1 MKYTTLLL
9 DLDETLFDF
18 SRSERFAIDK
28 LMEKYNIPVTE
39 ENRRLYS
46 DINDEKWR
54 KLERGE
60 ITRPQLFRER
70 FEDFFEKTGVRADV
84 SEANRSYMRFLS
96 QAGFILDGALETCE
110 RLSESYSLYL
120 VTNGTKIVQN
130 GRLNGSPIMKYIKG
144 VFISEEI
151 GFNKPQKEYFDYVLE
166 HIEEK
171 DKARILVVGDLLSSD
186 IAGAENSGLDSCWVN
201 RKNQNVKNGATYT
214 ISYITEI
221 FKVIPQN

>member
-18 SRSERFAIDK
+18 SKSEKFAIDK

-46 DINDEKWR
+46 KINDEKWK

-60 ITRPQLFRER
+60 LTRPQIFRER
-70 FEDFFEKTGVRADV
+70 FDDFLKKTGVTADTD
-84 SEANRSYMRFLS
+84 EANLSYMQFLS
-96 QAGFILDGALETCE
+96 QASFILDGALETCKK
-110 RLSESYSLYL
+110 LSGNYLLYL
-120 VTNGTKIVQN
+120 VTNGTKIVQK
-130 GRLNGSPIMKYIKG
+130 GRLSGSPIMKYIKD

-171 DKARILVVGDLLSSD
+171 DKTKILVVGDSLSSD

-201 RKNQNVKNGATYT
+201 RKNQKTVSDATYT
-214 ISYITEI
+214 ISCITEI
-221 FKVIPQN
+221 FDIL

>member
-18 SRSERFAIDK
+18 SKSEKFAIDK

-46 DINDEKWR
+46 EINDEKWK

-60 ITRPQLFRER
+60 LTRPQLFHER
-70 FEDFFEKTGVRADV
+70 FADFFEKTGVTADTG
-84 SEANRSYMRFLS
+84 EANLSYMQFLS
-96 QAGFILDGALETCE
+96 QASFILDGALETCE
-110 RLSESYSLYL
+110 KLSENYSLYL

-130 GRLNGSPIMKYIKG
+130 GRLNGSPIMKYIKD

-151 GFNKPQKEYFDYVLE
+151 GFNKPQREYFDYVLE

-171 DKARILVVGDLLSSD
+171 DKTKILVVGDSLSSD

-201 RKNQNVKNGATYT
+201 RKNQNIETAATYT

-221 FKVIPQN
+221 FNIL

>member
-18 SRSERFAIDK
+18 SKSEKFAIDK

-46 DINDEKWR
+46 KINDEKWK

-60 ITRPQLFRER
+60 LTRPQLFRER
-70 FEDFFEKTGVRADV
+70 FDDFFKKKDVTADTD
-84 SEANRSYMRFLS
+84 EANLSYMQFLS
-96 QAGFILDGALETCE
+96 QASFILDGALETCKK
-110 RLSESYSLYL
+110 LSGNYSLYL

-130 GRLNGSPIMKYIKG
+130 GRLSGSPIMKYIKD

-171 DKARILVVGDLLSSD
+171 DKTKILVVGDSLSSD

-201 RKNQNVKNGATYT
+201 RKNQKTVSDATYT
-214 ISYITEI
+214 ISCITEI
-221 FKVIPQN
+221 FNIL

>member
-1 MKYTTLLL
+1 MKYTTLLI

-18 SRSERFAIDK
+18 SKSEKFAIDK

-46 DINDEKWR
+46 AINDEKWK

-60 ITRPQLFRER
+60 LTRQQLFHER
-70 FEDFFEKTGVRADV
+70 FADFFKKTGVTADTD
-84 SEANRSYMRFLS
+84 EANLSYMKFLS
-96 QAGFILDGALETCE
+96 QASFILDGALETCKK
-110 RLSESYSLYL
+110 LSENYSLYL

-151 GFNKPQKEYFDYVLE
+151 GFNKPQKEYFAYVLE
-166 HIEEK
+166 HIEER
-171 DKARILVVGDLLSSD
+171 DKKKILVVGDSPSSD
-186 IAGAENSGLDSCWVN
+186 IAGAINSGLDSCLVN
-201 RKNQNVKNGATYT
+201 RKKQNIESGATYT

-221 FKVIPQN
+221 FEVLS

>member
-18 SRSERFAIDK
+18 SKSEKFAIDK

-46 DINDEKWR
+46 KINDEKWK

-60 ITRPQLFRER
+60 LTRPQLFRER
-70 FEDFFEKTGVRADV
+70 FDDFLKKTGVTADTD
-84 SEANRSYMRFLS
+84 EANLSYMQFLS
-96 QAGFILDGALETCE
+96 QASFILDGALETCKK
-110 RLSESYSLYL
+110 LSGNYSLYL

-130 GRLNGSPIMKYIKG
+130 GRLSGSPIMKYIKD

-171 DKARILVVGDLLSSD
+171 DKTKILVVGDSLSSD

-201 RKNQNVKNGATYT
+201 RKKQKNVSDATYT
-214 ISYITEI
+214 ISCITEI
-221 FKVIPQN
+221 FDIL

>member
-18 SRSERFAIDK
+18 SKSEKFAIDK

-46 DINDEKWR
+46 KINDEKWK

-60 ITRPQLFRER
+60 LTRPQLFRER
-70 FEDFFEKTGVRADV
+70 FDDFFKKTGVTADTD
-84 SEANRSYMRFLS
+84 EANLSYMQFLS
-96 QAGFILDGALETCE
+96 QASFILDGALETCKK
-110 RLSESYSLYL
+110 LSGNYSLYL
-120 VTNGTKIVQN
+120 VTNGTKIVQK
-130 GRLNGSPIMKYIKG
+130 GRLSGSPIMKYIKD

-171 DKARILVVGDLLSSD
+171 DKTKILVVGDSLSSD
-186 IAGAENSGLDSCWVN
+186 IAGAENSGLDACWVN
-201 RKNQNVKNGATYT
+201 RKNQKTVSDATYT
-214 ISYITEI
+214 ISCITEI
-221 FKVIPQN
+221 FDIL

>member
-1 MKYTTLLL
+1 MKYTTLLI

-18 SRSERFAIDK
+18 SKSEKFAIDK

-46 DINDEKWR
+46 AINDEKWK

-60 ITRPQLFRER
+60 LTRQQLFHER
-70 FEDFFEKTGVRADV
+70 FAGFLKKTGVTADTD
-84 SEANRSYMRFLS
+84 EANLSYMKFLS
-96 QAGFILDGALETCE
+96 QASFILDGALETCKK
-110 RLSESYSLYL
+110 LSENYSLYL

-151 GFNKPQKEYFDYVLE
+151 GFNKPQKEYFAYVLE
-166 HIEEK
+166 HIEER
-171 DKARILVVGDLLSSD
+171 DKKKILVVGDSPSSD
-186 IAGAENSGLDSCWVN
+186 IAGAINSGLDSCLVN
-201 RKNQNVKNGATYT
+201 RKNQNVESGATYT

-221 FKVIPQN
+221 FEVLS

>member
-39 ENRRLYS
+39 KNRRLYS
-46 DINDEKWR
+46 EINDEKWR

-60 ITRPQLFRER
+60 ITRPQLFKER
-70 FEDFFEKTGVRADV
+70 FDDFFEKTGVRADV
-84 SEANRSYMRFLS
+84 SEANLSYMRFLS

-130 GRLNGSPIMKYIKG
+130 GRLNGSLIMKYIKG

-171 DKARILVVGDLLSSD
+171 DKAKILVVGDSLSSD

-201 RKNQNVKNGATYT
+201 RKNQNIKSEATYT

-221 FKVIPQN
+221 FNVIPQN

>member
-18 SRSERFAIDK
+18 SKSEKIAIDK

-46 DINDEKWR
+46 KINDEKWK

-60 ITRPQLFRER
+60 LTRPQLFRER
-70 FEDFFEKTGVRADV
+70 FDDFLKKTGVTADTD
-84 SEANRSYMRFLS
+84 EANLSYMQFLS
-96 QAGFILDGALETCE
+96 QASFILDGALETCKK
-110 RLSESYSLYL
+110 LSENYSLYL
-120 VTNGTKIVQN
+120 VTNGTKIVQKR
-130 GRLNGSPIMKYIKG
+130 RLSGSPIMKYIKD

-171 DKARILVVGDLLSSD
+171 DKTKILVVGDSLSSD

-201 RKNQNVKNGATYT
+201 RKNQKTVSDATYT
-214 ISYITEI
+214 ISCITEI
-221 FKVIPQN
+221 FDIL

>member
-18 SRSERFAIDK
+18 SKSEKFAIDK

-46 DINDEKWR
+46 EINDEKWKR
-54 KLERGE
+54 LERGE
-60 ITRPQLFRER
+60 LTRPQLFRER
-70 FEDFFEKTGVRADV
+70 FADFFEKTGVTADTD
-84 SEANRSYMRFLS
+84 EANLSYMTFLS
-96 QAGFILDGALETCE
+96 QASFILGGALETCE
-110 RLSESYSLYL
+110 KLNENYSLYL

-130 GRLNGSPIMKYIKG
+130 GRLNGSPIMKYIKD

-151 GFNKPQKEYFDYVLE
+151 GFNKPQKEYFNYVLE

-171 DKARILVVGDLLSSD
+171 DRTKILVVGDSLSSD

-201 RKNQNVKNGATYT
+201 RKNQNTENAATYT
-214 ISYITEI
+214 VSCITEI
-221 FKVIPQN
+221 FNIL

>member
-18 SRSERFAIDK
+18 SKSEKFAIDK

-46 DINDEKWR
+46 KINDEKWK

-60 ITRPQLFRER
+60 VTRAELGKER
-70 FEDFFEKTGVRADV
+70 FDDFFTALGVVADAV
-84 SEANRSYMRFLS
+84 EANRSYMIFLS
-96 QAGFILDGALETCE
+96 QASFILDGALETC
-110 RLSESYSLYL
+110 RTLSEKYSLYL
-120 VTNGTKIVQN
+120 ITNGASVVQH
-130 GRLNGSPIMKYIKG
+130 GRLGGSPIMKYIKEA
-144 VFISEEI
+144 FISEDL

-171 DKARILVVGDLLSSD
+171 DRTKILVVGDSLSSD
-186 IAGAENSGLDSCWVN
+186 IAGAINSGLDSCWVN
-201 RKNQNVKNGATYT
+201 RKKADVDSGATYT
-214 ISYITEI
+214 IGYVTELTKI
-221 FKVIPQN
+221 L

>member
-18 SRSERFAIDK
+18 SKSEKFVIDK

-39 ENRRLYS
+39 EKRRLYS
-46 DINDEKWR
+46 EINDEKWK

-60 ITRPQLFRER
+60 LTRPQLFRER
-70 FEDFFEKTGVRADV
+70 FADFFEKTGVTVDTD
-84 SEANRSYMRFLS
+84 EANLSYMRFLS
-96 QAGFILDGALETCE
+96 QAGFILDGALEACE
-110 RLSESYSLYL
+110 KLSENYMLYL

-130 GRLNGSPIMKYIKG
+130 GRLNGSPIMKYIKDA
-144 VFISEEI
+144 FISEEI

-171 DKARILVVGDLLSSD
+171 DKSKILVVGDSLSSD
-186 IAGAENSGLDSCWVN
+186 IAGAINSGIDSCWVN
-201 RKNQNVKNGATYT
+201 RKNADIDSGATYT
-214 ISYITEI
+214 IGYVTELTEI
-221 FKVIPQN
+221 L

>member
-18 SRSERFAIDK
+18 SKSEKFAIDK

-46 DINDEKWR
+46 KINDEKWK

-60 ITRPQLFRER
+60 LTRPQLFRER
-70 FEDFFEKTGVRADV
+70 FGDFLKKTGVTADTD
-84 SEANRSYMRFLS
+84 EANLSYMQFLS
-96 QAGFILDGALETCE
+96 QASFILDGALETCKK
-110 RLSESYSLYL
+110 LSGNYSLYL

-130 GRLNGSPIMKYIKG
+130 GRLSGSPIMKFIKD

-171 DKARILVVGDLLSSD
+171 DKTKILVVGDSLSSD

-201 RKNQNVKNGATYT
+201 RKNQKTVSDATYT
-214 ISYITEI
+214 ISCITEI
-221 FKVIPQN
+221 FDIL